1 MIKIFFLRIFPEKVL
16 HVEYLTPGGQII
28 NLLLA
33 GNLLQYLYSISRNA
47 IFYANVYIEFR
58 FMYMFILWSVIAPH
72 EGCKCNVTPGYVPKR
87 NHIQHCLNIWNYH
100 GLAGKFKIVLQFK
113 KKIFTRWCHSIL
125 TLTKA
130 FMWCYCDIL
139 LLSQPVIISDWLRS
153 RWVLATCKNL
163 YDCMDT
169 MLLLTG

>member
-1 MIKIFFLRIFPEKVL
+1 M

-72 EGCKCNVTPGYVPKR
+72 EGCKCNVTPGYVPKEESHAALFKYLELPWTR
-87 NHIQHCLNIWNYH
+87 REIQNSFAIL
-100 GLAGKFKIVLQFK
+100 K
-113 KKIFTRWCHSIL
+113 KKIHKMMSQHPDSDQGI
-125 TLTKA
+125 
-130 FMWCYCDIL
+130 YVVL
-139 LLSQPVIISDWLRS
+139 LRHITAVPTSY
-153 RWVLATCKNL
+153 N
-163 YDCMDT
+163 
-169 MLLLTG
+169 